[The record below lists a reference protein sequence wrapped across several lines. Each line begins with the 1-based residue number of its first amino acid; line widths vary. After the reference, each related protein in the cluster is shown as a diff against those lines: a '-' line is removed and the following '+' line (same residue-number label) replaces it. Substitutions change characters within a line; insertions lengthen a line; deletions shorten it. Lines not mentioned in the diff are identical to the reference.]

1 MNNNI
6 IPITSK
12 GFKKI
17 HKKLKILKYIT
28 RPKIINLIKEAR
40 KFGDLKENSEYIA
53 AQEEQILCEKTIQ
66 NLEQQ
71 LLHSRVIDT
80 SKNTIKHKIIFGT
93 TVTIQNIHNNSIVKY
108 RIVGDYESNIKKK
121 LISINSPLAKGLIGK
136 KKNDIT
142 TINTPNGI
150 SSYKILN
157 IE

>member
-17 HKKLKILKYIT
+17 NQKLKTLKYIT

-53 AQEEQILCEKTIQ
+53 AQEEQILCEKNIQ

-71 LLHSRVIDT
+71 LLHSRIIDIT
-80 SKNTIKHKIIFGT
+80 KNTIKNKIIFGT
-93 TVTIQNIHNNSIVKY
+93 TVTIQNTNNNSIVKY

-121 LISINSPLAKGLIGK
+121 LLSINSPLAKGLIGK
-136 KKNDIT
+136 KKHDII
-142 TINTPNGI
+142 TINTLMGI
-150 SSYKILN
+150 ISYKILN